1 MSRQLILKL
10 QHIQKKYDDGFLA
23 IKDFDLD
30 VYKSEFVTLLGPS
43 GCGKT
48 TLLKIIGGFEQLTK
62 GKILYNGIDI
72 KDLSIT
78 QRPTSTVFQDYALF
92 PNMTV
97 EQNIKY
103 GLKLMRTE
111 LENIPDV
118 VYKNAEKIYRDCLKI
133 KNKKIKEINKEKNKL
148 SQQIQKLEKK
158 YNKNEF
164 LYSIKDM
171 RISEYHICL
180 ELLYQKLEE
189 DIENGYQPKI
199 TFKERFLEF
208 LNSLSFAFK
217 INKYFKINMNN
228 KTETEKEIILTKR
241 WFRYKTPID
250 KKLDKLNDKYN
261 DLDYWV
267 SYWETYPDIKK
278 EEFEKRNITRR
289 LNKEEIDEKFKKV
302 ISLVGLQGKE
312 NSYPSDLSGGMQQ
325 RVALARSI
333 VIEPEII
340 LLDEPLSALDAKV
353 RQQLQAELKRL
364 HKELG
369 ITFILVTHD
378 QEEALML
385 SDKIVVMS
393 EGKIEQI
400 GTPEEI
406 YDTPQNL
413 WVAKFIGKTNIY
425 KTEDTENKY
434 VIFCD
439 YKFDLEIKNIENK
452 EAYFLI
458 RPEDFSVVD
467 NQQGM
472 INDVFVKSVNYS
484 GLFYDLECISHNNQ
498 IINIKSITFI
508 KPETKIGLNINKDN
522 IHIIYEEIEK
532 DEDHK

>member
-1 MSRQLILKL
+1 
-10 QHIQKKYDDGFLA
+10 
-23 IKDFDLD
+23 
-30 VYKSEFVTLLGPS
+30 
-43 GCGKT
+43 
-48 TLLKIIGGFEQLTK
+48 
-62 GKILYNGIDI
+62 
-72 KDLSIT
+72 
-78 QRPTSTVFQDYALF
+78 
-92 PNMTV
+92 
-97 EQNIKY
+97 
-103 GLKLMRTE
+103 
-111 LENIPDV
+111 
-118 VYKNAEKIYRDCLKI
+118 
-133 KNKKIKEINKEKNKL
+133 
-148 SQQIQKLEKK
+148 
-158 YNKNEF
+158 
-164 LYSIKDM
+164 
-171 RISEYHICL
+171 
-180 ELLYQKLEE
+180 
-189 DIENGYQPKI
+189 
-199 TFKERFLEF
+199 
-208 LNSLSFAFK
+208 
-217 INKYFKINMNN
+217 N

-406 YDTPQNL
+406 YDTPKNL

-425 KTEDTENKY
+425 KTEDKENKK

-439 YKFDLEIKNIENK
+439 YKFNLEIKEDENK

-458 RPEDFSVVD
+458 RPEDFNIVE
-467 NQQGM
+467 NNQGM

-484 GLFYDLECISHNNQ
+484 GLFYDLECISHNNKT
-498 IINIKSITFI
+498 ISIKSITFI
-508 KPETKIGLNINKDN
+508 KPESKIGLNINQDN

-532 DEDHK
+532 DENNK

>member
-1 MSRQLILKL
+1 
-10 QHIQKKYDDGFLA
+10 
-23 IKDFDLD
+23 
-30 VYKSEFVTLLGPS
+30 
-43 GCGKT
+43 
-48 TLLKIIGGFEQLTK
+48 
-62 GKILYNGIDI
+62 
-72 KDLSIT
+72 
-78 QRPTSTVFQDYALF
+78 
-92 PNMTV
+92 
-97 EQNIKY
+97 
-103 GLKLMRTE
+103 
-111 LENIPDV
+111 
-118 VYKNAEKIYRDCLKI
+118 
-133 KNKKIKEINKEKNKL
+133 
-148 SQQIQKLEKK
+148 
-158 YNKNEF
+158 
-164 LYSIKDM
+164 
-171 RISEYHICL
+171 
-180 ELLYQKLEE
+180 
-189 DIENGYQPKI
+189 
-199 TFKERFLEF
+199 
-208 LNSLSFAFK
+208 
-217 INKYFKINMNN
+217 
-228 KTETEKEIILTKR
+228 
-241 WFRYKTPID
+241 
-250 KKLDKLNDKYN
+250 KLDKLNDKYN

-532 DEDHK
+532 DEDYK